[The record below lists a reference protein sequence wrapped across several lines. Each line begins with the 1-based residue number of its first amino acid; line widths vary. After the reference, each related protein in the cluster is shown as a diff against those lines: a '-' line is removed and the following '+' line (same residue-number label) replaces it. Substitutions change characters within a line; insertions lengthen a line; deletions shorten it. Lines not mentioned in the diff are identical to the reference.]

1 MVACLCLTLWQ
12 TPASMWCSGCAAWC
26 SRENARISQLISAP
40 SSPLLLNAL
49 ITERTYSAQNA
60 HLCSQQAACAAA
72 VAVVPNMC
80 ILALNVQLVHPD
92 CFFNHLHLLEKSHT
106 AHMHLH
112 LHISNSLPSQ
122 VWKIGFGFVLGYE
135 LNKGLTAQCQLY

>member
-1 MVACLCLTLWQ
+1 MVACLCL
-12 TPASMWCSGCAAWC
+12 TPASMWCSGCGVMCGFAAAEKMRAFR
-26 SRENARISQLISAP
+26 SLSVHP
-40 SSPLLLNAL
+40 PSPLLLNAL

-135 LNKGLTAQCQLY
+135 GHKGLTAQCQLY